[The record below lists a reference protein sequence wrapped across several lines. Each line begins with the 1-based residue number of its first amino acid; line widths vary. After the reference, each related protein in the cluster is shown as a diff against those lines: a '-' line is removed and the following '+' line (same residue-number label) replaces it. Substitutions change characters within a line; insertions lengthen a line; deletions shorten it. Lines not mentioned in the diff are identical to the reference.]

1 MNLDNLKKNLAD
13 LRNLNP
19 KTPGA
24 WPWSAKIMAFVA
36 LFVAVIVAGAMLL
49 WQNEWETL
57 TKVRQEEG
65 QLKETFLNKKRQAI
79 NLDLIKKQL
88 TETQESF
95 GALLKQ
101 LPSKS
106 EMDALLT
113 DINQAGLGRGLQF
126 ELFRPGAEKMEGAFA
141 ELPITIKVTGNY
153 DDIGK
158 FSSDIAMLPRIVT
171 LNDIGISPSGNV
183 LSMDAVAKTFRYL
196 DEAEVA
202 AQKKATKAGAKK

>member
-1 MNLDNLKKNLAD
+1 MMNLDNLKRSLTD
-13 LRNLNP
+13 LNNLNP

-24 WPWSAKIMAFVA
+24 WPWSAKIMAFLV
-36 LFVAVIVAGAMLL
+36 LFIAVVVAGALFI
-49 WQNEWETL
+49 WQDQWANL
-57 TKVRQEEG
+57 TKAQQEEG
-65 QLKETFLNKKRQAI
+65 QLKETFLVKKRQAI

-88 TETQESF
+88 IETQESF

-141 ELPITIKVTGNY
+141 ELPIAIKVTGNY
-153 DDIGK
+153 
-158 FSSDIAMLPRIVT
+158 
-171 LNDIGISPSGNV
+171 
-183 LSMDAVAKTFRYL
+183 
-196 DEAEVA
+196 E
-202 AQKKATKAGAKK
+202 